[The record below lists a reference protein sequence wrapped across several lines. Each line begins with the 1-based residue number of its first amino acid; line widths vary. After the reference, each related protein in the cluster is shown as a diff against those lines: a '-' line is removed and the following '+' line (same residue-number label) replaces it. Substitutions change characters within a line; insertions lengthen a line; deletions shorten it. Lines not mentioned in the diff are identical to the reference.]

1 MLAEMSTFTRSG
13 TIVGGAFLLLAVA
26 CSPAPAGEDTA
37 EAPATPAAAPWSV
50 ALAPLPIPASGQ
62 TAQPQLTVSDHGVIL
77 SWLENEALT
86 ATLKFAEYASGSWSP
101 ERTVASSDEWFISPA
116 DVPTV
121 QRMGNGTVVATTYP
135 AIDPAIEAY
144 DVRLL
149 YSRDDGKTWSKP
161 FSPHHDGTKTQ
172 HGFASPFEMPDGGLG
187 LVWLDGRA
195 GDMSMYFGAFD
206 ASWKQTAETAVDSR
220 ACECC
225 QTAVAV
231 TADGPLVAF
240 RDRSPREIRD
250 IHASLFSAGTWTQPR
265 PVHVDNWRIEAC
277 PVNGPAL
284 SARGAD
290 VAVAWFTALDDAGKA
305 FAAFSQDSGRTWGT
319 PIRLDDGASLG
330 HVDVEMLEDGSAVAS
345 WVEFADQRSQFRMR
359 RITPSLAR
367 SEPVVIAGA
376 SGGRVTGY
384 PRLAGHGHELLLAWS
399 EREESGISQQVKAAI
414 ARTPALAVAH
424 K

>member
-1 MLAEMSTFTRSG
+1 MSTFAPSRAVVSG
-13 TIVGGAFLLLAVA
+13 AILLLTVA
-26 CSPAPAGEDTA
+26 CSPSTPREDATGA
-37 EAPATPAAAPWSV
+37 SATPASAPWSV
-50 ALAPLPIPASGQ
+50 AVEPMPIPAAGQ
-62 TAQPQLTVSDHGVIL
+62 TAQPQFTASSRGAIL
-77 SWLENEALT
+77 SWIENEALT
-86 ATLKFAEYASGSWSP
+86 ATLKFSEYSSGAWSP
-101 ERTVASSDEWFISPA
+101 ERIVAASDDWFISPA

-121 QRMGNGTVVATTYP
+121 MRLSNGTLVATTYP
-135 AIDPAIEAY
+135 AVDLAVEAY
-144 DVRLL
+144 DVRLS
-149 YSRDDGKTWSKP
+149 YSRDEGKTWSKP
-161 FSPHHDGTKTQ
+161 LSPHHDGTKTQ
-172 HGFASPFEMPDGGLG
+172 HGFASPFEMPGGGLG

-195 GDMSMYFGAFD
+195 GDMSMYFATFD
-206 ASWKQTAETAVDSR
+206 PSWKQTAESAIDAR

-225 QTAVAV
+225 QTAAAV

-250 IHASLFSAGTWTQPR
+250 IHASLLTAGAWTQPR

-284 SARGAD
+284 SARGANA
-290 VAVAWFTALDDAGKA
+290 AVAWFTAIDDAGKA

-319 PIRLDDGASLG
+319 PIRLDDGVSLG
-330 HVDVEMLEDGSAVAS
+330 HVDIELLDDGSAAAS
-345 WVEFADQRSQFRMR
+345 WVEFAGQRSQFRMR

-384 PRLAGHGHELLLAWS
+384 PRLARHGGDLLLAWS
-399 EREESGISQQVKAAI
+399 EREESGINQQVKAAI
-414 ARTPALAVAH
+414 ARA